1 MTGIGI
7 LARLAPS
14 LCVVNFLSILLR
26 SFRMSEESYIQSLFS
41 DRIGGNQFGKD
52 TKIYKFE
59 KIKRAKRAALD
70 ANPGKELFD
79 LGVGE
84 PDEMAD
90 PGVVKALQ
98 SEAEKPENRGYTDNG
113 IDEFKVAA
121 CKYMENIFGVQGLDP
136 AKHVNHLIG
145 SKPGLAMTPAVF
157 INPGDVILMTVPGYP
172 VMGTHAQ
179 YLGGEVV
186 NLSLTEKNNFLPDL
200 KSVDSG
206 TLDRTKILYLN
217 YPNNPTGANAT
228 RDFYEEV
235 IQIAKKYKITVMQ
248 DAAYAALTYDGKSES
263 FLSIP
268 GAMDVGVEF
277 HSLSKAYNMT
287 GWRIA
292 FVVGNELI
300 VKGIASVK
308 DNIDSGQF
316 AGIQKA
322 GIYALEHPEIT
333 EKTVAKYKRRLSLLV
348 ETLNSMGFNAKM
360 PGGSFFLYVGAPKG
374 IKGGRKFENG
384 EEFSQYLITEMLIS
398 TVPWDDVGHYVRFS
412 ATFAAKGEEEEKRI
426 IGEIKN
432 RLSKVAFEF

>member
-1 MTGIGI
+1 
-7 LARLAPS
+7 
-14 LCVVNFLSILLR
+14 
-26 SFRMSEESYIQSLFS
+26 MSGYIQSLFS
-41 DRIGGNQFGKD
+41 ERLGGSQFGKD

-70 ANPGKELFD
+70 ANPDKELFD

-90 PGVVKALQ
+90 PGVVKTLQ
-98 SEAEKPENRGYTDNG
+98 LVAEKPENRGYTDNG
-113 IDEFKVAA
+113 IEEFKTAA
-121 CKYMENIFGVQGLDP
+121 CKYMENVFGVKGLDP
-136 AKHVNHLIG
+136 DKHVNHLIG
-145 SKPGLAMTPAVF
+145 SKPGLAMTPAAF

-179 YLGGEVV
+179 YVGGEVV
-186 NLSLTEKNNFLPDL
+186 NLPLTEANGFLPDL
-200 KSVDSG
+200 KSIDAN
-206 TLDRTKILYLN
+206 TLKRTKILYLN
-217 YPNNPTGANAT
+217 YPNNPTGAKAT
-228 RDFYEEV
+228 RKFYEEV
-235 IQIAKKYKITVMQ
+235 VEFAKENKIVVMQ
-248 DAAYAALTYDGKSES
+248 DAAYAALTYDGTSES
-263 FLSIP
+263 FLSVP
-268 GAMDVGVEF
+268 GGMDVGVEF

-300 VKGIASVK
+300 VKAIAHVK

-322 GIYALEHPEIT
+322 GVYALENPDIT
-333 EKTVAKYKRRLSLLV
+333 KRIVTKYKRRLGLLV
-348 ETLNSMGFNAKM
+348 DALNSVGFNATM

-398 TVPWDDVGHYVRFS
+398 TVPWDDVGHYIRFS
-412 ATFAAKGEEEEKRI
+412 ATFAAKGVDEEKRI
-426 IGEIKN
+426 IDEIKN
-432 RLSKVAFEF
+432 RLSKVEFEF

>member
-1 MTGIGI
+1 
-7 LARLAPS
+7 
-14 LCVVNFLSILLR
+14 
-26 SFRMSEESYIQSLFS
+26 MSEESYIQSLFS
-41 DRIGGNQFGKD
+41 DRIGGSQFGKD

-90 PGVVKALQ
+90 LGVVKALQ

-121 CKYMENIFGVQGLDP
+121 CKYMENIFGVEGLDS

-186 NLSLTEKNNFLPDL
+186 NLPLTEKNNFLPDL
-200 KSVDSG
+200 KSVESG

-228 RDFYEEV
+228 REFYEEV
-235 IQIAKKYKITVMQ
+235 IQIAKKHKITVMQ

-348 ETLNSMGFNAKM
+348 ETLNSVGFSAKM

>member
-1 MTGIGI
+1 
-7 LARLAPS
+7 
-14 LCVVNFLSILLR
+14 
-26 SFRMSEESYIQSLFS
+26 MSEESYIQSLFS
-41 DRIGGNQFGKD
+41 DRIGGSQFGKD

-186 NLSLTEKNNFLPDL
+186 NLPLTEKNNFLPDL

-228 RDFYEEV
+228 REFYEEV
-235 IQIAKKYKITVMQ
+235 IQIAKKHKITVMQ

-348 ETLNSMGFNAKM
+348 ETLNSVGFSAKM

-398 TVPWDDVGHYVRFS
+398 TVPWDDVGNYVRFS